1 MHYFQTLADVTDSL
15 KTSTDFVNSA
25 KQCCHYQDSSLEVSD
40 AVVKRLTVDD
50 TWQFFSAV
58 GNGADNQ
65 HNQLV

>member
-1 MHYFQTLADVTDSL
+1 MQ
-15 KTSTDFVNSA
+15 NSDA
-25 KQCCHYQDSSLEVSD
+25 IVRDSSLEVSD
-40 AVVKRLTVDD
+40 AVVERITVDD